1 MLSRIN
7 DNKVMVKTEYGMS
20 TRIPTI
26 KPTIASEISCILT
39 KHITTQQVKKSTTII
54 LNRNEYQLANGDVL
68 LTKTVLVKALKAK
81 DIKAP
86 DGTSLY
92 SVNTHVVVKVKSAE
106 Q

>member
-54 LNRNEYQLANGDVL
+54 LNPMMTIVYIMRYLDYKRKGKRDAIQN
-68 LTKTVLVKALKAK
+68 KT
-81 DIKAP
+81 P
-86 DGTSLY
+86 
-92 SVNTHVVVKVKSAE
+92 E
-106 Q
+106 